1 MRASSFFILLL
12 MAVAALF
19 ASGYMIYW
27 ALPNVHEQPLLIT
40 LDLGVLLLVAFV
52 VYKILAQVIK
62 STIFRA
68 KGTEGEAKMLIGL
81 WKFGLVFIVLLVI
94 LDRYLQLGQVGA
106 LLGAFGGLFLGWSL
120 QQPVSGFAAW
130 LLVTLRRPFR
140 VGDRIQLPSYGLVGD
155 CIDVGPMYTV
165 LDQVG
170 GSVGSEEPVGRH
182 VLIPNAMLFGNLVIN
197 YTPRK
202 AEVVTEVKHKEVA
215 ESHILDEVVWN
226 IPLGSNLD
234 AAEKV
239 LIESAREVTDD
250 IIKKTKQ
257 EPYVRGESYSS
268 GVTLRLRYMTLA
280 TDRPR
285 IAYEINKKIFNKLY
299 QPYRLG
305 DRISIPAWGIVGDVV
320 DFGAMFTTL
329 HQVGGN
335 VGTEDPVNRPIVI
348 PNSVLQGLWV
358 INYTS
363 EMQEAKP
370 MLPTSEVTTY
380 MLDETVWRITFDS
393 EWREAE
399 SIMIKAAESVTG
411 DIIKSTGKEPY
422 VRSDVYDYGVYMRLR
437 YMVTATDR
445 PRIMH
450 EINRQ
455 IFDGISKSK
464 KVDFAIPYIY
474 SYKKGME
481 YFKRPGKIELTN
493 AICKCGAL
501 NQSGARFCSNCG
513 KEIEGTGA
521 DEGS

>member
-1 MRASSFFILLL
+1 
-12 MAVAALF
+12 
-19 ASGYMIYW
+19 
-27 ALPNVHEQPLLIT
+27 
-40 LDLGVLLLVAFV
+40 
-52 VYKILAQVIK
+52 
-62 STIFRA
+62 
-68 KGTEGEAKMLIGL
+68 
-81 WKFGLVFIVLLVI
+81 
-94 LDRYLQLGQVGA
+94 
-106 LLGAFGGLFLGWSL
+106 
-120 QQPVSGFAAW
+120 
-130 LLVTLRRPFR
+130 
-140 VGDRIQLPSYGLVGD
+140 
-155 CIDVGPMYTV
+155 
-165 LDQVG
+165 
-170 GSVGSEEPVGRH
+170 
-182 VLIPNAMLFGNLVIN
+182 
-197 YTPRK
+197 
-202 AEVVTEVKHKEVA
+202 
-215 ESHILDEVVWN
+215 
-226 IPLGSNLD
+226 
-234 AAEKV
+234 
-239 LIESAREVTDD
+239 
-250 IIKKTKQ
+250 
-257 EPYVRGESYSS
+257 
-268 GVTLRLRYMTLA
+268 MTLA

-348 PNSVLQGLWV
+348 PNSVLQGVWV